1 MLADHGRIDGLVN
14 NAGGQYR
21 APLKTISTKGF
32 EAVVKSNLTGG
43 FIVMREVY
51 NRWMIEH
58 GGAIVNMIAD
68 IWHGWPHF
76 SHSAAARG
84 GMLTLSE
91 CAATEWAESGV
102 RVNTVAPG
110 SIASQGLDTYE
121 DKDTAFI
128 QNDLTPGIP
137 LQRFGTEAE
146 VSAAIVYL
154 LSPAASYITGSCI
167 RIDGGAPNAR
177 RGWWDLQPSQEQ
189 RRLRRLP
196 PVHATGDPRR
206 GAVTPLQAIIHRL
219 RRRGARRHGRC
230 RARNR
235 EPVRRAG
242 CAGGDARARI
252 TNAARRRAR
261 RSARVASRGEVS
273 FVQVD
278 ATDPDDTLAGRAGV
292 SRRARF
298 DRRAGEHDGSQ
309 RPPAAAAHHPDPVRP
324 TAHQRDH
331 PAAPAHDARRVA
343 GDARAVDAG
352 SIVNVASDAAKVATP
367 GETLVGAA
375 MAAIVMYSKAAA
387 LEAKREGVRINVLTP
402 SLIADTPGAALIGS
416 DPFSAKLFEKAA
428 AMAHLGVASPADL
441 AAMTLFLA
449 SPAASRITGQTIS
462 INGGISVG

>member
-1 MLADHGRIDGLVN
+1 MAYNSIYNRGLFDDQIVVVTGGGSGIGRCTAHELASLGAHVAIVGRNEVKLEQVRGEIESDGGSISTHVADIRDEDAVIATIEQVLADHGRIDGLVN

-51 NRWMIEH
+51 NRWMIDH

-128 QNDLTPGIP
+128 RNDLTPGIP

-177 RGWWDLQPSQEQ
+177 RGWWDLQPAKNN
-189 RRLRRLP
+189 
-196 PVHATGDPRR
+196 VAFDGFH
-206 GAVTPLQAIIHRL
+206 
-219 RRRGARRHGRC
+219 
-230 RARNR
+230 
-235 EPVRRAG
+235 
-242 CAGGDARARI
+242 
-252 TNAARRRAR
+252 
-261 RSARVASRGEVS
+261 RSALPAILDEV
-273 FVQVD
+273 
-278 ATDPDDTLAGRAGV
+278 P
-292 SRRARF
+292 
-298 DRRAGEHDGSQ
+298 
-309 RPPAAAAHHPDPVRP
+309 
-324 TAHQRDH
+324 
-331 PAAPAHDARRVA
+331 
-343 GDARAVDAG
+343 
-352 SIVNVASDAAKVATP
+352 
-367 GETLVGAA
+367 
-375 MAAIVMYSKAAA
+375 
-387 LEAKREGVRINVLTP
+387 
-402 SLIADTPGAALIGS
+402 
-416 DPFSAKLFEKAA
+416 
-428 AMAHLGVASPADL
+428 
-441 AAMTLFLA
+441 
-449 SPAASRITGQTIS
+449 
-462 INGGISVG
+462 

>member
-1 MLADHGRIDGLVN
+1 MSYDSIYNRGLFDDQIVVVTGGGSGIGRCTAHELASLGAHVAIVGRNEVKLEQVRGEIESDGGSISTHVADIRDEDAVIATIEQVLADHGRIDGLVN

-51 NRWMIEH
+51 NRWMIDH

-128 QNDLTPGIP
+128 RNDLTPGIP

-177 RGWWDLQPSQEQ
+177 RGWWDLQP
-189 RRLRRLP
+189 
-196 PVHATGDPRR
+196 AK
-206 GAVTPLQAIIHRL
+206 
-219 RRRGARRHGRC
+219 
-230 RARNR
+230 N
-235 EPVRRAG
+235 
-242 CAGGDARARI
+242 
-252 TNAARRRAR
+252 
-261 RSARVASRGEVS
+261 
-273 FVQVD
+273 
-278 ATDPDDTLAGRAGV
+278 
-292 SRRARF
+292 
-298 DRRAGEHDGSQ
+298 
-309 RPPAAAAHHPDPVRP
+309 
-324 TAHQRDH
+324 
-331 PAAPAHDARRVA
+331 
-343 GDARAVDAG
+343 
-352 SIVNVASDAAKVATP
+352 NVAFDGFHRS
-367 GETLVGAA
+367 
-375 MAAIVMYSKAAA
+375 
-387 LEAKREGVRINVLTP
+387 
-402 SLIADTPGAALIGS
+402 SLPVILDEVP
-416 DPFSAKLFEKAA
+416 
-428 AMAHLGVASPADL
+428 
-441 AAMTLFLA
+441 
-449 SPAASRITGQTIS
+449 
-462 INGGISVG
+462 